1 MLFPSHGW
9 LDRRQSLSIWQQID
23 RLQATQSGLRALIQR
38 VTDRKAFLEHG
49 QFDASSQEMREEFD
63 KQLRLLDNAT
73 VRAISTRLQRK
84 NLSTNERAFLTEV
97 IAEQRQFSQNR
108 DDKA

>member
-1 MLFPSHGW
+1 M
-9 LDRRQSLSIWQQID
+9 
-23 RLQATQSGLRALIQR
+23 RALIQR
-38 VTDRKAFLEHG
+38 VTARKAFLAHG

-73 VRAISTRLQRK
+73 VRAIGIRLQRK
-84 NLSTNERAFLTEV
+84 DLSTDERAFLTEV

-108 DDKA
+108 DDKG